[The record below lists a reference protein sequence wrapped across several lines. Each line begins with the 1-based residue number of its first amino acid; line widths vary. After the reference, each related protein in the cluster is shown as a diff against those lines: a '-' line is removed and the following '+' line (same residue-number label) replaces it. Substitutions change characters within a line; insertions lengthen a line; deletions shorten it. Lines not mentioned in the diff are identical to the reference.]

1 LKSVKWHIPF
11 TYSLE
16 TLGSKQPSFTNQVNT
31 NNLYDRITWMSN
43 RTTHTIVELTK
54 ELDNETFIIGNLDM
68 SGFYRVNYDEENWH
82 LIAQQLEMNL
92 KVFFLFSKKNKI
104 LEDPGIL
111 GTWYYLSFII
121 YFMEGNT
128 WHPNAVSKFYKNFL
142 RSKNME
148 FGPKI
153 TVQIGPKKNF
163 L

>member
-111 GTWYYLSFII
+111 GIWYYLSLEKKKILLKI
-121 YFMEGNT
+121 VTGT
-128 WHPNAVSKFYKNFL
+128 QITTRKFFKTFF
-142 RSKNME
+142 RSKNNKV
-148 FGPKI
+148 FGPVKI
-153 TVQIGPKKNF
+153 P
-163 L
+163 